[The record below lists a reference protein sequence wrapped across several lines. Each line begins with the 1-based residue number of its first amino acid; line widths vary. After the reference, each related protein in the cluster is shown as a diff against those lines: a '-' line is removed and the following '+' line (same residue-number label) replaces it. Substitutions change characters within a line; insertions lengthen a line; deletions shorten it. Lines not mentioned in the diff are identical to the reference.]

1 MDLKFEPLRG
11 TASTMLRLGF
21 KNMIANWQVLPLRF
35 GEAAAAVAVGFWLTK
50 TIGFS
55 IFIDLSTMNDHMF
68 APLMRHKPL
77 VFAALV
83 VLLLLI
89 ATVAM
94 AVHSFIA
101 AASTRV
107 YLDGQR
113 ASLAGMPRPS
123 LAAFRVFR
131 IGEWVTAGKG
141 QWWRLFRINLVTQ
154 LINLVNL
161 ALIVMLFS
169 SAANHDPAAKHSVVV
184 VAGCIGLPFLA
195 IALFFAS
202 LWAQKAEV
210 VCIAFPEASVR
221 DSLRAGWSALRANL
235 GVHVV
240 TSLFLSLVVFIPV
253 GVTLNVVLH
262 RAGMTEPLLSQ
273 MQNIVAS
280 IVACWLLACF
290 VAMTER
296 A

>member
-35 GEAAAAVAVGFWLTK
+35 AETAAAVAVDFWLTK

-55 IFIDLSTMNDHMF
+55 IFIEPSTMSAHMF
-68 APLMRHKPL
+68 APLMRHAPL
-77 VFAALV
+77 VIAALV
-83 VLLLLI
+83 VILLLI
-89 ATVAM
+89 AVVAM
-94 AVHSFIA
+94 AVNSFIA
-101 AASTRV
+101 AASIRV

-113 ASLAGMPRPS
+113 AALAGMPRPS

-131 IGEWVTAGKG
+131 IQEWIAAGRAE
-141 QWWRLFRINLVTQ
+141 WWRLFRVNLVTG
-154 LINLVNL
+154 LVNL
-161 ALIVMLFS
+161 VLVSPIAMLFS
-169 SAANHDPAAKHSVVV
+169 SAANHDPAARHSVVV
-184 VAGCIGLPFLA
+184 VAGCIGLPFLV
-195 IALFFAS
+195 IAVLNAA

-240 TSLFLSLVVFIPV
+240 TSLFLILVVFIPV
-253 GVTLNVVLH
+253 GVTLNVVAH

-273 MQNIVAS
+273 MQNIVAP
-280 IVACWLLACF
+280 IFVCWFLASF